1 MKFQTGKSKLF
12 VHSAQ
17 RKVNC
22 NEVEFN
28 FYYSESA
35 CIAEFHSCSIHI
47 LTVIYSPTRSQLVLM
62 TFQSSLERLQ
72 FAQLIRGPFMDD
84 NVKSGPVE
92 NIGLVKR
99 TLG

>member
-1 MKFQTGKSKLF
+1 MKFQAGKSKLF

-35 CIAEFHSCSIHI
+35 CIACIAEFHPCSSHI
-47 LTVIYSPTRSQLVLM
+47 LTVIYSPTKSQLALM

-92 NIGLVKR
+92 NIGI
-99 TLG
+99 